1 MTGQG
6 HFDEAER
13 GRIDVTEDSFAIY
26 YPFYKK

>member
-26 YPFYKK
+26 YPFL

>member
-6 HFDEAER
+6 HFDEAGR

-26 YPFYKK
+26 YPFL

>member
-13 GRIDVTEDSFAIY
+13 GRIDVTADSFAIY
-26 YPFYKK
+26 YPFL